1 MIIYSNELDK
11 KTWLWETFSYNYF
24 NYKTMSK
31 ETISKALAFCGK
43 DETEIL
49 TLIKSQ
55 YTEWYIFADAKRE
68 ELTANYELY
77 KNTKEEDGD
86 IGDELTYSTV
96 NAIVARSISE
106 EFRVEFEESVDI
118 DKKIIDNLNNVL
130 EQDYDNDDMLVV
142 DIYGN
147 LYKNIMGVYIKLFV
161 EWDWKNK
168 TGKYNYVDPRLWI
181 PDPNGDYLS
190 GNYAYSGFETFVG
203 EYALDRNWEN
213 VDELKPMNGSYGSA
227 SLQKYKDQII
237 AGLGSASL
245 NAVDN
250 PYYDIYHHY
259 FYLYNEDG
267 EAKKAYAILGN
278 DRWELLHLEL
288 IEIEWVEDPE
298 FPFSFEFFG
307 AEFNNPFWD
316 NVVNHTAEPQK
327 IKALM
332 RELRVKKSKLEVFP
346 MWFYNE
352 KYLDKNKLSF
362 GFNKFIPVSTKED
375 WPINLDSIITQF
387 KPDPRA
393 DNSYIVDNDL
403 DKQVERA
410 LSIGA
415 NIQGSTQD
423 KMDSTATE
431 AQIIQT
437 NSDINIA
444 YREKIANIGKKQFV
458 RVWKQVYIKYFAEAD
473 KKMIMMYDWVGATPI
488 ELTRKDFITNASL
501 RIKIRSRTQ
510 MEIQRKKEQQAL
522 TALVNLILS
531 SDLVDNYQ
539 KKLLIKDYA
548 EALGYSKHKI
558 ESRLWADPEEELI
571 KAENQIL
578 DKTYIDIN
586 PTDNHL
592 MHIILQKPRE
602 NSSVDQIAHWNAH
615 IQNWIVEGKQVN
627 SQANGTQQAIQA
639 SSASSN
645 IAQMNQKQAQVS
657 TTNQ

>member
-267 EAKKAYAILGN
+267 EAK
-278 DRWELLHLEL
+278 R
-288 IEIEWVEDPE
+288 
-298 FPFSFEFFG
+298 
-307 AEFNNPFWD
+307 
-316 NVVNHTAEPQK
+316 
-327 IKALM
+327 LM
-332 RELRVKKSKLEVFP
+332 QYSVTIDE
-346 MWFYNE
+346 
-352 KYLDKNKLSF
+352 
-362 GFNKFIPVSTKED
+362 
-375 WPINLDSIITQF
+375 
-387 KPDPRA
+387 
-393 DNSYIVDNDL
+393 NSYILN
-403 DKQVERA
+403 
-410 LSIGA
+410 
-415 NIQGSTQD
+415 
-423 KMDSTATE
+423 
-431 AQIIQT
+431 
-437 NSDINIA
+437 
-444 YREKIANIGKKQFV
+444 
-458 RVWKQVYIKYFAEAD
+458 
-473 KKMIMMYDWVGATPI
+473 
-488 ELTRKDFITNASL
+488 
-501 RIKIRSRTQ
+501 
-510 MEIQRKKEQQAL
+510 
-522 TALVNLILS
+522 
-531 SDLVDNYQ
+531 
-539 KKLLIKDYA
+539 
-548 EALGYSKHKI
+548 
-558 ESRLWADPEEELI
+558 
-571 KAENQIL
+571 
-578 DKTYIDIN
+578 
-586 PTDNHL
+586 
-592 MHIILQKPRE
+592 
-602 NSSVDQIAHWNAH
+602 
-615 IQNWIVEGKQVN
+615 
-627 SQANGTQQAIQA
+627 
-639 SSASSN
+639 
-645 IAQMNQKQAQVS
+645 
-657 TTNQ
+657 